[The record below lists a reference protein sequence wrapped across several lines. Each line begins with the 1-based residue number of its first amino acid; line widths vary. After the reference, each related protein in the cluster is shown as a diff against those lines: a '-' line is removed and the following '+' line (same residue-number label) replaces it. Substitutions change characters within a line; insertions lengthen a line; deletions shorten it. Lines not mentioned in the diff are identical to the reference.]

1 MEQAVQRDME
11 EAVQA
16 HKKSSKTTS
25 TDAENVD
32 PLTTNIS
39 SEKGF
44 LHSLWPGMIEMDP
57 KIRGALLFGAVV
69 TQILHLGH
77 IKSTATLDFQAR
89 NFSDTEQNFGEAF
102 FTLLPEMVDM
112 TTFIGCIFLE
122 VILLWRVHH
131 GAQCVLM
138 PFMMYAPLHYFAEL
152 VRTASGIGVN
162 CKTLKMPAIWFAA
175 VGGVGIFLVAGL
187 MILVV
192 VYGAWLYNNKRGLTV
207 REE

>member
-44 LHSLWPGMIEMDP
+44 LHFLWPGMKGMDP
-57 KIRGALLFGAVV
+57 NLSGTLLFGA
-69 TQILHLGH
+69 
-77 IKSTATLDFQAR
+77 
-89 NFSDTEQNFGEAF
+89 
-102 FTLLPEMVDM
+102 
-112 TTFIGCIFLE
+112 
-122 VILLWRVHH
+122 
-131 GAQCVLM
+131 
-138 PFMMYAPLHYFAEL
+138 
-152 VRTASGIGVN
+152 
-162 CKTLKMPAIWFAA
+162 
-175 VGGVGIFLVAGL
+175 GVGIFLVAGL

-192 VYGAWLYNNKRGLTV
+192 VYGAWLYNNKR
-207 REE
+207 